1 MADCA
6 TIYILARP
14 KALEA
19 IIRKTKKH
27 FKYNGK
33 E

>member
-6 TIYILARP
+6 TIYILARS

-19 IIRKTKKH
+19 IIRKTKKT
-27 FKYNGK
+27 FQIQR
-33 E
+33 